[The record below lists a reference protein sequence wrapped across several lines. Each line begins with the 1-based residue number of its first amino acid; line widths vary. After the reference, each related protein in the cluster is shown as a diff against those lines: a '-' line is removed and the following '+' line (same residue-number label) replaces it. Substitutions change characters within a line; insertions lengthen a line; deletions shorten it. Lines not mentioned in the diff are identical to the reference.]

1 METLRTQDLDIW
13 IKCRV
18 LFRTETDG
26 NLAELYEELKIDDN
40 TEWCDFAFRL
50 SELESYNEYQGTV
63 EIRLKSGF
71 TAISDID
78 YNDFDKILFGN
89 GSDNI
94 N

>member
-13 IKCRV
+13 IKCSV
-18 LFRTETDG
+18 LFRADSEVD
-26 NLAELYEELKIDDN
+26 YEELGIPNKE

-78 YNDFDKILFGN
+78 YNDFDKILFGD
-89 GSDNI
+89 GSNNI